1 MDSTCCSLNSLST
14 PLLTQISFTTKFSPQ
29 IKQFPDFAAQM
40 MEQHLSCLPKVQ
52 EWQANVQEWQ
62 SNVVP
67 KMMGTSSD
75 GPSADTNPEEDDRN
89 DSYLSGPLNEDSTKE
104 IRVM

>member
-1 MDSTCCSLNSLST
+1 
-14 PLLTQISFTTKFSPQ
+14 
-29 IKQFPDFAAQM
+29 M

-52 EWQANVQEWQ
+52 EWHASVQEWQ

-75 GPSADTNPEEDDRN
+75 VPSAESTPEEDDRN
-89 DSYLSGPLNEDSTKE
+89 DSYVSENTSGHLNEDSTQE